1 MKKYSYN
8 KTEKLKYEGDIN
20 RLFEHAKWERKGA
33 VRIAYIPSEEVG
45 KRKIGV
51 SVSKRYFKKAVDRN
65 RIKRLLRECY
75 RLNKGLFF
83 EAFGENVLA
92 MLFWASPKKPKN
104 FHELEK
110 LFINLCEELKS
121 DDEN

>member
-1 MKKYSYN
+1 MKKHSYN
-8 KTEKLKYEGDIN
+8 KTEKLKYEGDIT
-20 RLFEHAKWERKGA
+20 RLFESAKWERKGA
-33 VRIAYIPSEEVG
+33 VRVAYIPSEEVG

-51 SVSKRYFKKAVDRN
+51 SVSKRYFKRAVDRN

-92 MLFWASPKKPKN
+92 MIFWASPKKPKDFQEVEN
-104 FHELEK
+104 IFLQLCEK
-110 LFINLCEELKS
+110 LKTNS
-121 DDEN
+121 EN